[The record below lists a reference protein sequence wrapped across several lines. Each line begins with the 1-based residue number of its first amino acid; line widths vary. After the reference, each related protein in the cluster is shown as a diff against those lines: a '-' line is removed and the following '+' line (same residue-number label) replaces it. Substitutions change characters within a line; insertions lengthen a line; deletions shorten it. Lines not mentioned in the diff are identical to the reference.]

1 MTGTGVQYSYL
12 FQAQRFAGPFSPGPA
27 IRAKQG
33 CTVHLSLLTRI
44 EKSRILVEARSIAE
58 CIIFLTWVWRS
69 TAGARA
75 LLVTDG

>member
-1 MTGTGVQYSYL
+1 MTGTGVQDSYL

-33 CTVHLSLLTRI
+33 CTVHLSLLPRI

-58 CIIFLTWVWRS
+58 CRMQNAEGDFGVCR
-69 TAGARA
+69 
-75 LLVTDG
+75 